1 MAAELQNKK
10 KGKEPITA
18 QSAAFYAQN
27 MQDRD
32 VRDQFIDKLLNQDD
46 GSSDDDSADSVEN
59 NVLRDRLHA
68 TTSTK
73 TSKQQRDL
81 ERKKSEMLAKADL
94 VTLIENNEKQ
104 GEYMPEKLIEQAS

>member
-1 MAAELQNKK
+1 M
-10 KGKEPITA
+10 
-18 QSAAFYAQN
+18 
-27 MQDRD
+27 
-32 VRDQFIDKLLNQDD
+32 LNQDD

-59 NVLRDRLHA
+59 SAPGNTLHA
-68 TTSTK
+68 TAPTK